1 MTKSLMMTM
10 AMLSGMS
17 VPPLHGEDAART
29 VTIYYDYD
37 AHVPE
42 TTVFRATRQA
52 SRVFAKIGT
61 TVRFHN
67 SRTNKKA
74 GAGLELDMY
83 IGMGAP
89 AGMNSAAL
97 ALSHPFRQ
105 DGRIE
110 VFYSRIQEYKPVECR
125 DVVIAYILAHEIT
138 HVLEGMQHHAPT
150 GVMKEKWDRA
160 DLKKIQAAKLEF
172 DPSDVDFIRA
182 GIEKRMS
189 DGQQAKLSSAAR

>member
-1 MTKSLMMTM
+1 MTRNLMITM
-10 AMLSGMS
+10 AMLSGMP
-17 VPPLHGEDAART
+17 VLPLHGEDAART

-52 SRVFAKIGT
+52 SRIFARIGA
-61 TVRFHN
+61 TVRFRN
-67 SRTNKKA
+67 NRTNQKA
-74 GAGLELDMY
+74 GAGLEFEMY
-83 IGMGAP
+83 IGMEAP
-89 AGMNSAAL
+89 AGMNSASL

-110 VFYSRIQEYKPVECR
+110 VFYSRIQDYKPLECR
-125 DVVIAYILAHEIT
+125 DVVLAYILTHEIT

-160 DLKKIQAAKLEF
+160 DLKKIQTARLDF

-182 GIEKRMS
+182 GIEKRMN
-189 DGQQAKLSSAAR
+189 DGQQAKLRSAAR